1 MRMETTL
8 RADTKT
14 FDKQA
19 LIDIYEQHNAELYR
33 YAFRLLGDRDLAEE
47 CVAETFSRFLQTIKK
62 GRTTIE
68 NVRAYLF
75 RVAHNW
81 VTDYYR
87 SMSSQTLPLKAD
99 LLEENG
105 SNPAQV
111 VAQELEIERVR
122 AALLQLSEEQQRV
135 IVLRVL
141 DEWSHEE
148 VASVLG
154 KTAEATR
161 ALQYRAMIALRRML
175 IEQEV

>member
-1 MRMETTL
+1 METTL